1 MAITASAQSG
11 AKFDPIPAGLHHA
24 ICYGIIDVGTQPSGS
39 TQFKDARKVVFLFE
53 LPEER
58 ITIEGK
64 DLPRGTSATF
74 TLSLGDKS
82 KLRPAL
88 QSWRGRPFTPEEL
101 NGFDITKVLGANAY
115 LNLVHA
121 QKGDKTYVNVAG
133 INPLPK
139 NITKR
144 APENAL
150 VSWSIEDQ
158 PDGPIVPPEGIPEW
172 IVEKIKQSKEYQA
185 RLNEQA
191 PTKQQAPA
199 SSGGGG
205 GSSPSMNEDD
215 SDVPFGPARM

>member
-1 MAITASAQSG
+1 MPITASAQSG

-39 TQFKDARKVVFLFE
+39 PQFKDARKVVFLFE

-58 ITIEGK
+58 INIDGK
-64 DLPRGTSATF
+64 DLPRGTSAKF

-115 LNLVHA
+115 LNLVHEH
-121 QKGDKTYVNVAG
+121 KGDKTYVNVTT

-139 NITKR
+139 GMAKR
-144 APENAL
+144 SPENAL
-150 VSWSIEDQ
+150 VSWSIDDQ
-158 PDGPIVPPEGIPEW
+158 PPGPIVPPENIPGW
-172 IVEKIKQSKEYQA
+172 IAEMITKSKEYQE
-185 RLNEQA
+185 RLNQPA
-191 PTKQQAPA
+191 PTKPA
-199 SSGGGG
+199 AQSGGGG
-205 GSSPSMNEDD
+205 GSSPSMNDDD
-215 SDVPFGPARM
+215 SDVPFSPERM